1 MSRRGA
7 PFGALPAYGR
17 ARPYR
22 VLRRD
27 CAAGEPGVAGA
38 GGASP
43 EDDPPGDVP
52 QEVVLELVAA
62 ATMAPSRH
70 NSQPWR
76 FRFDPASQTIRLYA
90 DPERMLRVSDPAG
103 RGLHIACGAALFNL
117 RLAAAVAGRHPV
129 VRLTP
134 DAGQPLLIAAV
145 WLAGPCQ
152 PQQQEFELH
161 AAIAERRTNRSPFSP
176 RPVPPGIRAELAEAA
191 QIEGAVLHFPDRQEA
206 SRLLRLAQDAE
217 RDQLADPGYR
227 AELARWAGGERD
239 LEGVPDEVAGP
250 RDPARATPVR
260 DFTPS
265 RPRSAGYAWFEE
277 EPQLA
282 VLSTLCNTRAD
293 WLRAGQA
300 LERVWLMATLRGV
313 AVDPLTQPLETAD
326 AWLVRDPRSGIEH
339 PQMILR
345 LGYGLPVPR
354 ARRRPVSD
362 VLDTP
367 SADLPLISH
376 HVGADP
382 AACGAGLGPHACPG
396 L

>member
-1 MSRRGA
+1 MAGETEMSRQGAAFGA
-7 PFGALPAYGR
+7 PPAHGSV
-17 ARPYR
+17 RPYR

-27 CAAGEPGVAGA
+27 RAAGESRAAGP

-43 EDDPPGDVP
+43 QDDPPGDVP
-52 QEVVLELVAA
+52 PEVVRELVAA

-76 FRFDPASQTIRLYA
+76 FRFDPASQTIALYA

-134 DAGQPLLIAAV
+134 DVGQPLLLAAV
-145 WLAGPCQ
+145 RLAGPCQ
-152 PQQQEFELH
+152 PQEQEIELH
-161 AAIAERRTNRSPFSP
+161 AAIPARHTNRSPFSG
-176 RPVPPGIRAELAEAA
+176 RPVPPGVVAELAEAA

-217 RDQLADPGYR
+217 RDLLANPAYR
-227 AELARWAGGERD
+227 AELARWAGGARAS
-239 LEGVPDEVAGP
+239 EGVPDEVAGP
-250 RDPARATPVR
+250 RDPSHATPVR
-260 DFTPS
+260 DFTPE
-265 RPRSAGYAWFEE
+265 RPRPAGYAWFEE

-282 VLSTLCNTRAD
+282 VLSTLCDGGAD

-300 LERVWLMATLRGV
+300 MQRAWLTATLRGV
-313 AVDPLTQPLETAD
+313 AVAPLTQPLETAD
-326 AWLVRDPRSGIEH
+326 AWQVRDPRSGIEY

-345 LGYGLPVPR
+345 LGYGLPVPH
-354 ARRRPVSD
+354 APRRPVAD
-362 VLDTP
+362 VLD
-367 SADLPLISH
+367 
-376 HVGADP
+376 DP
-382 AACGAGLGPHACPG
+382 RPDN
-396 L
+396 

>member
-1 MSRRGA
+1 MSRQGTA
-7 PFGALPAYGR
+7 FGALPTHGGAAPRRG
-17 ARPYR
+17 
-22 VLRRD
+22 LRRD
-27 CAAGEPGVAGA
+27 CAAGESRVAGT

-43 EDDPPGDVP
+43 QDDPPGDVP

-76 FRFDPASQTIRLYA
+76 FRFDPASQTIGLYA

-117 RLAAAVAGRHPV
+117 RLAVAVAGRHPV

-134 DAGQPLLIAAV
+134 DAEQPLLIAAV
-145 WLAGPCQ
+145 RLAGPCQ
-152 PQQQEFELH
+152 PQQQEIELH

-217 RDQLADPGYR
+217 RELLADPAYR
-227 AELARWAGGERD
+227 AELARWAGGARD
-239 LEGVPDEVAGP
+239 REGVPDEVAGP
-250 RDPARATPVR
+250 RDPERATPVR
-260 DFTPS
+260 DFTPAGP
-265 RPRSAGYAWFEE
+265 RPVGYAWFEE

-282 VLSTLCNTRAD
+282 VLSTLCDGRAD

-300 LERVWLMATLRGV
+300 MQRAWLTATLRGV
-313 AVDPLTQPLETAD
+313 AVAPITLPLETGD
-326 AWLVRDPRSGIEH
+326 AWQVRDPRSGIQY

-345 LGYGLPVPR
+345 LGYGLPVPH
-354 ARRRPVSD
+354 APRRPVAD

-367 SADLPLISH
+367 
-376 HVGADP
+376 
-382 AACGAGLGPHACPG
+382 GPDD
-396 L
+396 

>member
-1 MSRRGA
+1 MNRRETA
-7 PFGALPAYGR
+7 FG
-17 ARPYR
+17 

-27 CAAGEPGVAGA
+27 CAAGEPEVAGA

-43 EDDPPGDVP
+43 QDDPPGDVP
-52 QEVVLELVAA
+52 QEMVLELVAA

-76 FRFDPASQTIRLYA
+76 FRFDPASQTIGLYA

-103 RGLHIACGAALFNL
+103 RGLHLACGAALFNL

-145 WLAGPCQ
+145 RLAGPCQ
-152 PQQQEFELH
+152 PQQQEIELH
-161 AAIAERRTNRSPFSP
+161 AAIAARHTNRSPFSP
-176 RPVPPGIRAELAEAA
+176 RPVPPGICAELAEAA

-217 RDQLADPGYR
+217 RDLLADPAYR
-227 AELARWAGGERD
+227 AELARWAGGARD
-239 LEGVPDEVAGP
+239 REGIPDEVAGP
-250 RDPARATPVR
+250 RDPERATPVR
-260 DFTPS
+260 DFTPA
-265 RPRSAGYAWFEE
+265 RPRPVGYAWFEE
-277 EPQLA
+277 EPQVA
-282 VLSTLCNTRAD
+282 VLSTLCDGRAD

-300 LERVWLMATLRGV
+300 MQRAWLTATLRGV
-313 AVDPLTQPLETAD
+313 AVAPLTQPLETGD
-326 AWLVRDPRSGIEH
+326 AWQVRDPRSGIEY

-354 ARRRPVSD
+354 APRRPVSE
-362 VLDTP
+362 VLDNP
-367 SADLPLISH
+367 QPD
-376 HVGADP
+376 D
-382 AACGAGLGPHACPG
+382 
-396 L
+396 